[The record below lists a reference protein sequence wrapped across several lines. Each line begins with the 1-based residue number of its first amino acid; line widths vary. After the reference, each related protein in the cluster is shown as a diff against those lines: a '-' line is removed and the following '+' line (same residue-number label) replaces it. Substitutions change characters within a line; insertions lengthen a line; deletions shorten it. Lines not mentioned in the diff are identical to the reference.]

1 MALESDKSGLS
12 TPSCLDLD
20 MFVNLSGSLIHK
32 IGINLLHR
40 VVMKVERE
48 AESKGSNHAGDCQDR
63 IARTFSCHWHMTF
76 PGWGAA
82 SSQPLP

>member
-1 MALESDKSGLS
+1 MALESDKPGLS

-40 VVMKVERE
+40 VGMKVE
-48 AESKGSNHAGDCQDR
+48 
-63 IARTFSCHWHMTF
+63 
-76 PGWGAA
+76 
-82 SSQPLP
+82 